1 VTVPADPPPITIPP
15 PPPVALAGLLVL
27 VEAFGVLVLA
37 GFTVVAGLV
46 ADAPFGQVAAQG
58 MYYLVIAALIA
69 ACGTAV
75 LRGRRWGRT
84 PSLLTQIVM
93 IAIGIW
99 LIAPSGQLIWGI
111 LLNLIGAVTGGLL
124 VSRPANEWI
133 SQFPAPFAPEPDR

>member
-1 VTVPADPPPITIPP
+1 MTVPADPPPITIPP

-27 VEAFGVLVLA
+27 MEAFGVLVLA

-46 ADAPFGQVAAQG
+46 AGAPFGQVAAQG

-111 LLNLIGAVTGGLL
+111 LLILIGGATGGLL

>member
-1 VTVPADPPPITIPP
+1 VTVPVDPPPITIPP
-15 PPPVALAGLLVL
+15 PRLVALAGLLVL

-37 GFTVVAGLV
+37 GFTVVSGLA

-111 LLNLIGAVTGGLL
+111 LLILMGGFTGGLL
-124 VSRPANEWI
+124 VSRPANAWI
-133 SQFPAPFAPEPDR
+133 NQFPAPFAPEPDH

>member
-111 LLNLIGAVTGGLL
+111 LLILIGGATGGLL
-124 VSRPANEWI
+124 VSPSANGWI
-133 SQFPAPFAPEPDR
+133 NQFPAPFAPEPDR